1 MHVNNE
7 IGTIQPIEEIGK
19 YLKSLDEKIYLH
31 VDAVQSYAK
40 IKFRP
45 SRYNIDFMSVSGHKL
60 HGPKGIGFM
69 YVKENNRIKPLLTG
83 GGQEIGIRSGT
94 ENVPGIY
101 GIGEAVKVINE
112 LKPLV
117 KDATC
122 DVVVCPTFVC
132 LDAVL
137 KAVEGSNIK
146 VAAQNM
152 HFEEKGAFT
161 GEVAPGMLEA
171 MGVSYVV
178 LGHSERREYF
188 NETDEALNKKVKAA
202 FAHNLTP
209 ILCCGETLEQ
219 RENGTT
225 NEVVGAQIK
234 ADLEG
239 LSPELAEKVVIA
251 YEPIWA
257 IGTGKTATDEQANET
272 IMAVRSVVAE
282 MFGQEV
288 ANKVRIQYGGS
299 VKPGTIKAQ
308 MAQSDIDGAL
318 VGGASLVATDFAQ
331 IVNY

>member
-1 MHVNNE
+1 MRK
-7 IGTIQPIEEIGK
+7 PIIAGNWK
-19 YLKSLDEKIYLH
+19 MNKNYD
-31 VDAVQSYAK
+31 
-40 IKFRP
+40 
-45 SRYNIDFMSVSGHKL
+45 
-60 HGPKGIGFM
+60 
-69 YVKENNRIKPLLTG
+69 
-83 GGQEIGIRSGT
+83 
-94 ENVPGIY
+94 
-101 GIGEAVKVINE
+101 EAVEFI
-112 LKPLV
+112 
-117 KDATC
+117 
-122 DVVVCPTFVC
+122 
-132 LDAVL
+132 
-137 KAVEGSNIK
+137 KAVADK
-146 VAAQNM
+146 VPSSDKVETAICAPALYLRSLVEHQGENLRIGAQNM
-152 HFEEKGAFT
+152 HFEANGAFT
-161 GEVAPGMLEA
+161 GEIAPGMLEA

-272 IMAVRSVVAE
+272 IMAIRNILAE
-282 MFGQEV
+282 MFGKEV
-288 ANKVRIQYGGS
+288 ADKIRIQYGGS

-308 MAQSDIDGAL
+308 MAMSDIDGAL

>member
-1 MHVNNE
+1 MRKAIIAGNWKMNK
-7 IGTIQPIEEIGK
+7 T
-19 YLKSLDEKIYLH
+19 
-31 VDAVQSYAK
+31 VD
-40 IKFRP
+40 
-45 SRYNIDFMSVSGHKL
+45 
-60 HGPKGIGFM
+60 
-69 YVKENNRIKPLLTG
+69 
-83 GGQEIGIRSGT
+83 
-94 ENVPGIY
+94 
-101 GIGEAVKVINE
+101 EAVKMIEE
-112 LKPLV
+112 LKALV

-132 LDAVL
+132 LDAVK
-137 KAVEGSNIK
+137 KAVAGSNIK

-152 HFEEKGAFT
+152 HFEESGAFT

-171 MGVSYVV
+171 MGIDYVV

-202 FAHNLTP
+202 FAHNITP

-219 RENGTT
+219 REKGTT
-225 NEVVGAQIK
+225 NAVVGAQIK

-239 LSPELAEKVVIA
+239 LSKDLAEKVVIA

-272 IMAVRSVVAE
+272 IKAIRGIVAE
-282 MFGQEV
+282 MFGSEV
-288 ANKVRIQYGGS
+288 ADKVRIQYGGS

-308 MAQSDIDGAL
+308 MEQSDIDGAL
-318 VGGASLVATDFAQ
+318 VGGASLAAADFAA

>member
-1 MHVNNE
+1 MRKAIIAGNWKMHYTPE
-7 IGTIQPIEEIGK
+7 
-19 YLKSLDEKIYLH
+19 
-31 VDAVQSYAK
+31 
-40 IKFRP
+40 
-45 SRYNIDFMSVSGHKL
+45 
-60 HGPKGIGFM
+60 
-69 YVKENNRIKPLLTG
+69 
-83 GGQEIGIRSGT
+83 
-94 ENVPGIY
+94 
-101 GIGEAVKVINE
+101 EAVKVINE

-257 IGTGKTATDEQANET
+257 IGTGKTATAEQANDVISYIRE
-272 IMAVRSVVAE
+272 VVASVY
-282 MFGQEV
+282 GDL
-288 ANKVRIQYGGS
+288 ANEVRIQYGGS
-299 VKPGTIKAQ
+299 VKPANVAEIMG
-308 MAQSDIDGAL
+308 QSDIDGAL
-318 VGGASLVATDFAQ
+318 VGGASLKADDYVAL
-331 IVNY
+331 VNFK